1 MRNFRK
7 HLAIVMVS
15 PSSLVAVG
23 DDAPMVTIVNS
34 QVYDLGAV
42 GNSGISGTAKFIGN
56 SDATF
61 KYRIRITK
69 YSSRGSHPAHHTP

>member
-7 HLAIVMVS
+7 HFSDCDGDSFLF
-15 PSSLVAVG
+15 SSCSK

-42 GNSGISGTAKFIGN
+42 GNSGISGTAKFIE
-56 SDATF
+56 TVMQL
-61 KYRIRITK
+61 
-69 YSSRGSHPAHHTP
+69 